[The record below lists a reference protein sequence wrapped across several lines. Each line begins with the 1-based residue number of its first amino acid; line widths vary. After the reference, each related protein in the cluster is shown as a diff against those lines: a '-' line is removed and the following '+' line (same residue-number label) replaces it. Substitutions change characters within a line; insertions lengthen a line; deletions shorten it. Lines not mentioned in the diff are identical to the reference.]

1 MEMGRCDSQFCAW
14 IDTADSRD
22 RQQEHRYQERI
33 REQVFLDCL
42 HVHTSSAELSSAIE
56 QGAGSAAFVAG
67 RNFKDLLCRC
77 GERLLSGT
85 WCIPC
90 DLCLLKWV
98 LALQCATFLIA
109 TQGSSL

>member
-1 MEMGRCDSQFCAW
+1 MW
-14 IDTADSRD
+14 IDTADSRE
-22 RQQEHRYQERI
+22 RQQEHRHHERI

-42 HVHTSSAELSSAIE
+42 HIHTSSAELTSTIK
-56 QGAGSAAFVAG
+56 QGADDAALMAG
-67 RNFKDLLCRC
+67 RNFKDLLCSC
-77 GERLLSGT
+77 GERLLSRT

-98 LALQCATFLIA
+98 LALQRVTFLIA